1 MTQLPRNHLS
11 PAFEFL
17 AALQTHNS
25 KTWFD
30 AHRAEYL
37 AAKERVEQLVDALID
52 DFRPIEDFA
61 NLTAKDCLFR
71 INRDVRFAK
80 DKSPYKTNFGA
91 VIRSGGKHSVRAP
104 YYIHLEPG
112 QSMLA
117 GGMYDP
123 TPEQLA
129 LVRRAIDRDALPL
142 QGIIRAKPFIKQFG
156 GLAGE
161 RLKTVPKG
169 YDRDHPALEL
179 LQFKQFIVMKPVTD
193 DALLAPGVV
202 KQMVDTFTTLKPLL
216 DWLNS
221 ILLG

>member
-1 MTQLPRNHLS
+1 MTQLPRNHLQ
-11 PAFEFL
+11 PTFDFL
-17 AALQTHNS
+17 SVLQVHNS
-25 KTWFD
+25 KTWFE

-37 AAKERVEQLVDALID
+37 AAKERVEQLVEAFID

-61 NLTAKDCLFR
+61 NLAAKDCLFR
-71 INRDVRFAK
+71 INRDVRFSK

-104 YYIHLEPG
+104 YYIHLELG

-129 LVRRAIDRDALPL
+129 LVRRAIDRDATPL
-142 QGIIRAKPFIKQFG
+142 QGIISAKPFIKQFG

-179 LQFKQFIVMKPVTD
+179 LQFKQIIVMKPMPDST
-193 DALLAPGVV
+193 LLAPGIV
-202 KQMVDTFTTLKPLL
+202 KSMVDTFTALKPLL
-216 DWLNS
+216 DWLNGV
-221 ILLG
+221 LLG

>member
-1 MTQLPRNHLS
+1 MTQLPRNHLL
-11 PAFEFL
+11 PTFEFL
-17 AALQTHNS
+17 AVLQTHNS
-25 KTWFD
+25 KTWFE
-30 AHRAEYL
+30 AHRVEYQ
-37 AAKERVEQLVDALID
+37 AARARVEELLDTFID

-61 NLTAKDCLFR
+61 NLAAKDCLFR

-91 VIRSGGKHSVRAP
+91 VIRSGGKHSLRAP

-129 LVRRAIDRDALPL
+129 LVRRAIDRDATPL
-142 QGIIRAKPFIKQFG
+142 QGIIGAKPFIKQFG

-161 RLKTVPKG
+161 RLKTTPKG
-169 YDRDHPALEL
+169 YDRDHPALDL
-179 LQFKQFIVMKPVTD
+179 LQFKQIIVMKPMPDST
-193 DALLAPGVV
+193 LLAPGVV
-202 KQMVDTFTTLKPLL
+202 KHMVDTFTALKPLL
-216 DWLNS
+216 DWLNGV
-221 ILLG
+221 LLG